1 MNKPDLAAQVA
12 DRTGLTRAD
21 AARALDATLDIIT
34 ETLAVGEEVRLVG
47 FGNFIAG
54 QRKATTG
61 INPRTREPMDI
72 AASVQP
78 KFRVGRNLKE
88 ACNAKR

>member
-1 MNKPDLAAQVA
+1 MNKPDLAAEVA
-12 DRTGLTRAD
+12 DRTGLSRAD
-21 AARALDATLDIIT
+21 AARALDATIDVIT
-34 ETLAVGEEVRLVG
+34 ERLAAGEEVRLVG

-88 ACNAKR
+88 ACNKR